1 MEKTPSHV
9 TPEPDDGSINGCKLC
24 PKEYNDLKLI
34 TNEEDLHIHNQL
46 WHNTNYSPEICHI
59 CQFRAMNKTFF
70 DQIHNRVS
78 LLIDH

>member
-9 TPEPDDGSINGCKLC
+9 TQEPDDGSINGCKLC

-78 LLIDH
+78 L